1 MKFLQGFFNF
11 NLLANRGLQ
20 IIFYKDVVKIKEK
33 NKINY
38 LFRLLE
44 LVIMSLLLSLVLK
57 KYGIEKESIIMVF
70 LVGVLFVTIVT
81 RGYIYGAVASVAS
94 VLLFNYLFT
103 APVHTFL
110 IYNPNDISLLLFFFA
125 ASLISSSITS
135 RSQKQLELA
144 QKNEHTARLLY
155 EVTESFANITGEE
168 NIVMQGIK
176 YIYNNT
182 GFNSEVV
189 LYEPNKHYYNIEG
202 AVSEDIE
209 KSILEIEIQGLSKKL
224 GKIKIFHLSK
234 AFELEDELLIKMVA
248 GQMGISLDREFIYN
262 EREKIKVSMEKERL
276 RANLLR
282 GISHDLRTPLTAIVG
297 ASGVI
302 IDNMDILDKESIKKL
317 TKDINEESLWLN
329 HLVENILN
337 VTRISEESLVI
348 QKNDEV
354 VDDVINEALRH
365 VSNLAGNRKM
375 EVDIPEDV
383 ISVSM
388 DGKLI
393 VQVLINLLD
402 NAIKHTKEDGIIKLR
417 VYINDK
423 FAVFEVEDN
432 GEGIQKDI
440 KDTLFERFV
449 TAKEKVIDSKRGM
462 GLGLSICRAFVKAHG
477 GEISAANSVSGGA
490 VFKFS
495 LPLEGEE

>member
-1 MKFLQGFFNF
+1 M
-11 NLLANRGLQ
+11 
-20 IIFYKDVVKIKEK
+20 VKVKEK
-33 NKINY
+33 NKLKY

-44 LVIMSLLLSLVLK
+44 LLIISLLLSLVLK

-81 RGYIYGAVASVAS
+81 KGYIYGAVASIVS

-103 APVHTFL
+103 APVHTFF
-110 IYNPNDISLLLFFFA
+110 IYNPSDITLLLFFFA

-135 RSQKQLELA
+135 SSQKQLELA
-144 QKNEHTARLLY
+144 KKNEHTARLLY

-176 YIYNNT
+176 YIFNNT

-189 LYEPNKHYYNIEG
+189 LFEPQKHYYDIKGPVN
-202 AVSEDIE
+202 EDVE

-234 AFELEDELLIKMVA
+234 PFELEDELLIKMVA

-262 EREKIKVSMEKERL
+262 ERENIKISMEKERL
-276 RANLLR
+276 RGNLLR
-282 GISHDLRTPLTAIVG
+282 GVSHDLRTPLTAILG
-297 ASGVI
+297 ASSVI
-302 IDNMDILDKESIKKL
+302 IDNMDVLDKESIKKL
-317 TKDINEESLWLN
+317 TSDINEESLWLN

-337 VTRISEESLVI
+337 ITRISEESLVI

-354 VDDVINEALRH
+354 VDDIINESLRH
-365 VSNLAGNRKM
+365 VSNLIGSRQIK
-375 EVDIPEDV
+375 VDIPEEV

-393 VQVLINLLD
+393 VQVLTNLLD
-402 NAIKHTKEDGIIKLR
+402 NAIKHTKEDGCIDLR
-417 VYINDK
+417 VYINGK
-423 FAVFEVEDN
+423 FMIFEVKDN
-432 GEGIQKDI
+432 GEGIQKEI
-440 KDTLFERFV
+440 ENILFERFV
-449 TAKEKVIDSKRGM
+449 TAKGKVIDSKRGM
-462 GLGLSICRAFVKAHG
+462 GLGLSICKAFVKAHG
-477 GEISAANSVSGGA
+477 GEITAENAPNSGA

-495 LPLEGEE
+495 LPLMGEE

>member
-1 MKFLQGFFNF
+1 M
-11 NLLANRGLQ
+11 
-20 IIFYKDVVKIKEK
+20 VKVKEK
-33 NKINY
+33 KTITY

-44 LVIMSLLLSLVLK
+44 LVILSLLLSLVLK

-81 RGYIYGAVASVAS
+81 KGYIYGSIAAIVS

-110 IYNPNDISLLLFFFA
+110 IYNPSDITLLLFFFV

-155 EVTESFANITGEE
+155 EVTESFANIMGEE
-168 NIVMQGIK
+168 NIVMQGIR

-189 LYEPNKHYYNIEG
+189 LFKSNKHYCNIKDGINE
-202 AVSEDIE
+202 EIE
-209 KSILEIEIQGLSKKL
+209 KSTLEIEIQGLSKKL
-224 GKIKIFHLSK
+224 GKIKIFHSSK
-234 AFELEDELLIKMVA
+234 SFELEDELLIKMVA

-262 EREKIKVSMEKERL
+262 ERENIKISMEKERL
-276 RANLLR
+276 RGNLLR

-302 IDNMDILDKESIKKL
+302 IDNMDVLDKESIRKL
-317 TKDINEESLWLN
+317 TRDINEESLWLN

-337 VTRISEESLVI
+337 ITRISEETMVI
-348 QKNDEV
+348 QKNEEV

-365 VSNLAGNRKM
+365 VSNLAGNRKIK
-375 EVDIPEDV
+375 VDIPEDV
-383 ISVSM
+383 ISLSM

-402 NAIKHTKEDGIIKLR
+402 NAIKHTKEDGIINVR
-417 VYINDK
+417 VYISEA
-423 FAVFEVEDN
+423 FVAFEVEDN

-440 KDTLFERFV
+440 KDILFERFV
-449 TAKEKVIDSKRGM
+449 TAKGKVIDSKRGM
-462 GLGLSICRAFVKAHG
+462 GLGLSICKEFIKAHG
-477 GEISAANSVSGGA
+477 GEIRAEDARNGGA
-490 VFKFS
+490 IFRFS